1 MIMWRMRTAG
11 WVPKT
16 ANTHSVYVTPTG
28 LLVQQWLNE
37 TAPMLGYSEN
47 TLPVLSLLANG

>member
-1 MIMWRMRTAG
+1 MWRMRTAG